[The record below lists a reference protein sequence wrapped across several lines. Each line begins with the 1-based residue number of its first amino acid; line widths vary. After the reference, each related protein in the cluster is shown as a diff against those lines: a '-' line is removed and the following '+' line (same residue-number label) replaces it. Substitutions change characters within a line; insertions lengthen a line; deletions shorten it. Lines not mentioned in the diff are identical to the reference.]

1 MKTNLPDPPRTYEP
15 LSQPDPKKR
24 TNVIGPLL
32 ALVVIVGVA
41 ILGTWFLTA
50 PEPETKPSVEILTAP
65 TDAEVA
71 HELRR
76 ELELWESKG
85 LEYVNARFKSY
96 VGKWET
102 KGCEV
107 ILRQETLVMPNKETA
122 LLHGRTAVA
131 AFKAEFEG
139 DSIGVAMDATDLDNS
154 GGWRFYILGV
164 VCPTPAVPG

>member
-1 MKTNLPDPPRTYEP
+1 MKTELPDPPRTYEP

-32 ALVVIVGVA
+32 LLAAIVAAAMV
-41 ILGTWFLTA
+41 GTWLLTTPV
-50 PEPETKPSVEILTAP
+50 PEPSIEIVTAP

-85 LEYVNARFKSY
+85 LEHVNARFRSY

-122 LLHGRTAVA
+122 LLNGRTALEV
-131 AFKAEFEG
+131 FRAEFEG
-139 DSIGVAMDATDLDNS
+139 DSVGVAMDATDLDNS